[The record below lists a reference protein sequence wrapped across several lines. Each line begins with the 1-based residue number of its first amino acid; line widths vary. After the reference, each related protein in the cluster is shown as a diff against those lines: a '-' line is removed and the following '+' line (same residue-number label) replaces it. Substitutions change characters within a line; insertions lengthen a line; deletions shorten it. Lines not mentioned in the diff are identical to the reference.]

1 MRKQLFITTTLC
13 LLSFAGLMAQTL
25 HVASPDGK
33 LQVNIACEQGRASYS
48 VNYDGKSMVTTS
60 ALGLK
65 ADIGDFT
72 KGLTLKDSKQ
82 SRIDRS
88 YTMTRTKTSSSHF
101 IANQLDIQLE
111 NNERLPLTITFVV
124 SNNDVAFRYTLLKGK
139 GEFCG
144 SAVIKK
150 EATAF
155 NFPKKATSFICPQSK
170 TMVGFAQT
178 KPSYEEEYTADAP
191 LAKPSAFGEGYTFP
205 CLFHIAEDGW
215 VLVSETGTNGH
226 YVGSHLSDYQPGN
239 GYSITFPNKDEMKGM
254 GSHYAAIALP
264 GHTPW
269 RTLTIGSTLEPIV
282 ETTIPYDVVEPL
294 YEASTNY
301 KPGRYTWGWILWQ
314 DASTNY
320 DDQVKMIDVAAT
332 MGYEYTLVDA
342 LWDTQIG
349 RERLEQLSK
358 YAQSKGVKLLLWYN
372 SNGTWND
379 APQGPR
385 HGMSTAIAREREMAW
400 MERIGIAGIKVDF
413 FGGDKQ
419 EMMQLYED
427 ILADAN
433 RHKLQVIFH
442 GCSLPRGW
450 ERMYPNFVASEAFLA
465 SENIFF
471 TEYHAKKEGFELT
484 MHPFS
489 RNAVAAADWGG
500 VLMNRYMSR
509 DNKSRHQRYTS
520 DIFEMASSI
529 VIQTSVNCVAIYP
542 NNLEELPQFELDFL
556 REIPTTWDE
565 VQYIDGYPTQ
575 FVVLARRTGNKWY
588 VGGLNGTQ
596 EKKVLTLS
604 LPMFAGKTVRYYTDK
619 PQKKGE
625 LLPTSELKTLK
636 VGADGKAKVSIQAM
650 GGIILADIY

>member
-88 YTMTRTKTSSSHF
+88 YTITRTKTSSSHF

-155 NFPKKATSFICPQSK
+155 NFPEKATSFICPQSK

-320 DDQVKMIDVAAT
+320 DDQVKMIDVASA

-385 HGMSTAIAREREMAW
+385 HGMSTAIAREHEMAW

-471 TEYHAKKEGFELT
+471 SEYHAKKEGFELT

-625 LLPTSELKTLK
+625 LLPTSELKNLK
-636 VGADGKAKVSIQAM
+636 VGADGKAKVTIQAM

>member
-1 MRKQLFITTTLC
+1 MKKRLFVTTSLC
-13 LLSFAGLMAQTL
+13 LLSLAGLMAQTL

-33 LQVNIACEQGRASYS
+33 LQVSIACEQGRASYS
-48 VNYDGKSMVTTS
+48 VNYDGKSMVTPS

-72 KGLTLKDSKQ
+72 KGLTMKDSKQ

-111 NNERLPLTITFVV
+111 NNEGLPLTITFVV

-155 NFPKKATSFICPQSK
+155 NFPEKATSFICPQSK

-320 DDQVKMIDVAAT
+320 DDQVKMIDVASA

-358 YAQSKGVKLLLWYN
+358 YAQSKGDKLLLWYN

-385 HGMSTAIAREREMAW
+385 PGMSTTIAREREMAW

-471 TEYHAKKEGFELT
+471 SEYHAKKEGFELT

-604 LPMFAGKTVRYYTDK
+604 LPMFAGKTIRYYTDK

-625 LLPTSELKTLK
+625 LLPNSELKTLK
-636 VGADGKAKVSIQAM
+636 VGADGKAKVTIQAM
-650 GGIILADIY
+650 GGIILADIH

>member
-155 NFPKKATSFICPQSK
+155 NFPEKATSFICPQSK

-269 RTLTIGSTLEPIV
+269 RTLTVGSTLEPIV

-320 DDQVKMIDVAAT
+320 DDQVKMIDVASA

-471 TEYHAKKEGFELT
+471 SEYHAKKEGFELT

-625 LLPTSELKTLK
+625 LLPTSELKNLK
-636 VGADGKAKVSIQAM
+636 VGADGKAKVTIQAM

>member
-111 NNERLPLTITFVV
+111 NNERLPITITFVV

-155 NFPKKATSFICPQSK
+155 NFPEKATSFICPQSK

-269 RTLTIGSTLEPIV
+269 RTLTVGSTLKPIV

-320 DDQVKMIDVAAT
+320 DDQVKMIDVASA

-385 HGMSTAIAREREMAW
+385 HGMSTTIAREREMAW

-471 TEYHAKKEGFELT
+471 SEYHAKKEGFELT

-529 VIQTSVNCVAIYP
+529 IIQTSVNCVAIYP

-596 EKKVLTLS
+596 ENKVLTLS

-625 LLPTSELKTLK
+625 LLPTSELKNLK
-636 VGADGKAKVSIQAM
+636 VGADGKAKVTIQAM

>member
-155 NFPKKATSFICPQSK
+155 NFPEKATSFICPQSK

-596 EKKVLTLS
+596 ENKVLTLS

>member
-111 NNERLPLTITFVV
+111 NNEGLPLTITFVV

-155 NFPKKATSFICPQSK
+155 NFPEKATSFICPQSK
-170 TMVGFAQT
+170 AMVGFAQT

-191 LAKPSAFGEGYTFP
+191 LTKPSAFGEGYTFP

-471 TEYHAKKEGFELT
+471 SEYHAKKEGFELT

-529 VIQTSVNCVAIYP
+529 IIQTSVNCVAIYP

-596 EKKVLTLS
+596 ENKVLTLS
-604 LPMFAGKTVRYYTDK
+604 LPMFAGKTVRYYTVK
-619 PQKKGE
+619 PQ
-625 LLPTSELKTLK
+625 
-636 VGADGKAKVSIQAM
+636 
-650 GGIILADIY
+650 

>member
-1 MRKQLFITTTLC
+1 MKKQLFITSLC
-13 LLSFAGLMAQTL
+13 LLSFMGLMAQT
-25 HVASPDGK
+25 VNVSSPDGK
-33 LQVNIACEQGRASYS
+33 LQVSIVCEKGHASYS
-48 VNYDGKSMVTTS
+48 VNYDGKSMVTPS

-72 KGLTLKDSKQ
+72 KGLTLKDSKE
-82 SRIDRS
+82 SRVDRT
-88 YTMTRTKTSSSHF
+88 YTMTRTKASTSHF
-101 IANQLDIQLE
+101 VANQVDLSFE
-111 NNERLPLTITFVV
+111 NKEGLPMTVTFLVA
-124 SNNDVAFRYTLLKGK
+124 NNDVAFRYTLLKGK

-150 EATAF
+150 EATSF
-155 NFPKKATSFICPQSK
+155 NFPEQATSFICPQSK

-178 KPSYEEEYTADAP
+178 KPSYEEEYTPDAP
-191 LAKPSAFGEGYTFP
+191 LAKLSAFGEGYTFP
-205 CLFHIAEDGW
+205 CLFHIGNDGW

-226 YVGSHLSDYQPGN
+226 YVGSHLSDYQLGK
-239 GYSITFPNKDEMKGM
+239 GYTIAFPNAGEMKGQ
-254 GSHYAAIALP
+254 GSHHPAVALP
-264 GHTPW
+264 DGHTPW
-269 RTLTIGSTLEPIV
+269 RTITVGSSLKPIV
-282 ETTIPYDVVEPL
+282 ETTIPYDVVEPQ

-301 KPGRYTWGWILWQ
+301 KAGRYTWGWIIWQ
-314 DASTNY
+314 DASTVY
-320 DDQVKMIDVAAT
+320 DDQVKMIDLAAT

-349 RERLEQLSK
+349 RERIEQLSK

-413 FGGDKQ
+413 FGSDKQ

-433 RHKLQVIFH
+433 RHKIQVIFH
-442 GCSLPRGW
+442 GCTLPRGW
-450 ERMYPNFVASEAFLA
+450 ERMYPNFIASEALLA
-465 SENIFF
+465 SENVFF

-484 MHPFS
+484 MHPFC

-500 VLMNRYMSR
+500 VLMNHHMSR

-520 DIFEMASSI
+520 DVFEMASAI

-556 REIPTTWDE
+556 REIPTEWDE
-565 VQYIDGYPTQ
+565 TRFIDGYPTQ
-575 FVVLARRTGNKWY
+575 FAVIARRTGNKWY

-625 LLPTSELKTLK
+625 LLPASELKTLK
-636 VGADGKAKVSIQAM
+636 VGADGQAKVTIQPM
-650 GGIILADIY
+650 GGIILADK

>member
-111 NNERLPLTITFVV
+111 NNEGLPLTITFVV

-155 NFPKKATSFICPQSK
+155 NFPEKATSFICPQSK
-170 TMVGFAQT
+170 AMVGFAQT

-191 LAKPSAFGEGYTFP
+191 LTKPSAFGEGYTFP

-471 TEYHAKKEGFELT
+471 SEYHAKKEGFELT

-575 FVVLARRTGNKWY
+575 FVVLARRTGDKWY

-604 LPMFAGKTVRYYTDK
+604 LPMFAGKTIRYYTDK

-625 LLPTSELKTLK
+625 LLPNSELKTLK
-636 VGADGKAKVSIQAM
+636 VGADGKAKVTIQAM
-650 GGIILADIY
+650 GGIILADIH

>member
-155 NFPKKATSFICPQSK
+155 NFPEKATSFICPQSK

-191 LAKPSAFGEGYTFP
+191 LTKPSAFGEGYTFP

-269 RTLTIGSTLEPIV
+269 RTLTVGSTLKPIV

-320 DDQVKMIDVAAT
+320 DDQVKMIDVASA

-471 TEYHAKKEGFELT
+471 SEYHAKKEGFELT

-529 VIQTSVNCVAIYP
+529 IIQTSVNCVAIYP

-636 VGADGKAKVSIQAM
+636 VGADGKAKVTIQAM

>member
-1 MRKQLFITTTLC
+1 MT
-13 LLSFAGLMAQTL
+13 LLSATFAFADEAA
-25 HVASPDGK
+25 VSSPDGK
-33 LQVNIACEQGRASYS
+33 LQVSISCNGGRAFYS
-48 VNYDGKSMVTTS
+48 ATFNGQQVLCPS

-72 KGLTLKDSKQ
+72 KGLTMKDSKQ

-111 NNERLPLTITFVV
+111 NNEGLPLTITFVV

-155 NFPKKATSFICPQSK
+155 NFPEKATSFICPQSK

-320 DDQVKMIDVAAT
+320 DDQVKMIDVASA

-385 HGMSTAIAREREMAW
+385 PGMSTTIAREREMAW

-471 TEYHAKKEGFELT
+471 SEYHAKKEGFELT

-604 LPMFAGKTVRYYTDK
+604 LPMFAGKTIRYYTDK

-625 LLPTSELKTLK
+625 LLPNSELKTLK
-636 VGADGKAKVSIQAM
+636 VGADGKAKVTIQAM
-650 GGIILADIY
+650 GGIILADIH

>member
-155 NFPKKATSFICPQSK
+155 NFPEKATSFICPQSK

-556 REIPTTWDE
+556 REIPTIWDE

-636 VGADGKAKVSIQAM
+636 VGADGKAKVTIQAM

>member
-1 MRKQLFITTTLC
+1 MIKKRLFVTSLC
-13 LLSFAGLMAQTL
+13 LMSFIGLMAQTL
-25 HVASPDGK
+25 NVASPDGK
-33 LQVNIACEQGRASYS
+33 LQVNIVCQNGQACYS
-48 VNYDGKSMVTTS
+48 VNYDGKNMVTPS

-72 KGLTLKDSKQ
+72 KDLKLKDSKESQ
-82 SRIDRS
+82 VNKN

-101 IANQLDIQLE
+101 VANQLDVNFE
-111 NNERLPLTITFVV
+111 NKEGLPMTVTFLVA
-124 SNNDVAFRYTLLKGK
+124 NNDVAFRYTLPKGK

-144 SAVIKK
+144 NAVIKK
-150 EATAF
+150 ETTGF
-155 NFPKKATSFICPQSK
+155 NFPEQTTSFICPQSK

-178 KPSYEEEYTADAP
+178 KPSYEEEYTPDAP
-191 LAKPSAFGEGYTFP
+191 IAKPSAFGEGYTFP
-205 CLFHIAEDGW
+205 CLFHIGDDGW
-215 VLVSETGTNGH
+215 VLVSETGTNGQ
-226 YVGSHLSDYQPGN
+226 YVGTHLSDYQPGK
-239 GYSITFPNKDEMKGM
+239 GYTITFPNAGEMKGQ
-254 GSHYAAIALP
+254 GSRHPVIP
-264 GHTPW
+264 MPGGHTPW
-269 RTLTIGSTLEPIV
+269 RTITVGSTLKPIV
-282 ETTIPYDVVEPL
+282 ETTIPYDVVEPM

-301 KPGRYTWGWILWQ
+301 KPGRYTWSWILWQ
-314 DASTNY
+314 DSATNY
-320 DDQVKMIDVAAT
+320 DDQVKMIDLAAT

-349 RERLEQLSK
+349 RDRMEQLSK

-372 SNGTWND
+372 SNGNWND

-385 HGMSTAIAREREMAW
+385 YGMSTAIAREREMAW
-400 MERIGIAGIKVDF
+400 MERIGVAGIKVDF

-433 RHKLQVIFH
+433 RHKIQVIFH
-442 GCSLPRGW
+442 GCTLPRGW

-471 TEYHAKKEGFELT
+471 SEYHAKKEGFELT

-500 VLMNRYMSR
+500 VLMNRHMSR
-509 DNKSRHQRYTS
+509 DNKSRHPRYTS
-520 DIFEMASSI
+520 DVFEMASSI
-529 VIQTSVNCVAIYP
+529 VIQTSVNCVAMYP

-565 VQYIDGYPTQ
+565 TQFVDGYPTQ
-575 FVVLARRTGNKWY
+575 FAVIARRTGNKWY

-604 LPMFAGKTVRYYTDK
+604 LPMFAGKTIRYYTDK
-619 PQKKGE
+619 PKKKDE

-636 VGADGKAKVSIQAM
+636 VGADGKAKVTIQPM
-650 GGIILADIY
+650 GGIILADN